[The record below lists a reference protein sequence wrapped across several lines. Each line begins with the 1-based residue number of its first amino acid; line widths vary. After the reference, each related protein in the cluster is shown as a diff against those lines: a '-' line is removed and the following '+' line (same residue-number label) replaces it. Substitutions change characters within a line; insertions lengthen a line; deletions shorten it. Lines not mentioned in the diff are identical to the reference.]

1 MSFFDF
7 LKTTST
13 PKYKEEVLKIEIPEV
28 KKILNKFLREHKY
41 EDCSFRIKSIE
52 ILDREYENSF
62 ILKIVLTSNN
72 TFETKSLDN
81 YLFKFYV
88 SYLKRYLLDYVDL
101 TRREKTVV
109 DNKSIEMKY
118 QLNFIKK

>member
-13 PKYKEEVLKIEIPEV
+13 PKYKDEVLKIEISEV
-28 KKILNKFLREHKY
+28 KKILNKFLRDHKY
-41 EDCSFRIKSIE
+41 EDCSFKIKSIE

-62 ILKIVLTSNN
+62 ILKIVLISNN
-72 TFETKSLDN
+72 TVETKSLDN

>member
-7 LKTTST
+7 LKTKSTS
-13 PKYKEEVLKIEIPEV
+13 KYKEKVLKIEIPEV

>member
-1 MSFFDF
+1 MSFFNF
-7 LKTTST
+7 LKSTS
-13 PKYKEEVLKIEIPEV
+13 KYKEEVLKIEIPEV
-28 KKILNKFLREHKY
+28 KKILNKFLRDHKY
-41 EDCSFRIKSIE
+41 EDCTFKIKSIE

-88 SYLKRYLLDYVDL
+88 RYLKNYLLDYVDL
-101 TRREKTVV
+101 TCREKTVV
-109 DNKSIEMKY
+109 NNKSIEMKY
-118 QLNFIKK
+118 QLNFIK

>member
-28 KKILNKFLREHKY
+28 KKILNKFLRDHKY

-62 ILKIVLTSNN
+62 ILKIVLISNN

>member
-7 LKTTST
+7 LKTTS
-13 PKYKEEVLKIEIPEV
+13 KYKKEALKIEIPEV
-28 KKILNKFLREHKY
+28 KKILNKFLRDHKY
-41 EDCSFRIKSIE
+41 EDCSFKIKSIE

-62 ILKIVLTSNN
+62 ILKIVLISNN

-81 YLFKFYV
+81 YLFKFYG

>member
-28 KKILNKFLREHKY
+28 KKILNKFLRDHKY
-41 EDCSFRIKSIE
+41 EDCTFRIKSIE

-62 ILKIVLTSNN
+62 ILKIVLISNN

-88 SYLKRYLLDYVDL
+88 SYLKNYLLDYVDR

>member
-28 KKILNKFLREHKY
+28 KKILNKFLRDHKY
-41 EDCSFRIKSIE
+41 EDCSFKIKSIE

>member
-7 LKTTST
+7 LKTTS
-13 PKYKEEVLKIEIPEV
+13 KYKKEVLKIEIPEV
-28 KKILNKFLREHKY
+28 KKILNKFLRDHKY

-88 SYLKRYLLDYVDL
+88 SYLKRYLLDYADL

>member
-7 LKTTST
+7 LKTTS
-13 PKYKEEVLKIEIPEV
+13 KYKKEALKIEIPEV
-28 KKILNKFLREHKY
+28 KKILNKFLRDHKY
-41 EDCSFRIKSIE
+41 ENC
-52 ILDREYENSF
+52 SF
-62 ILKIVLTSNN
+62 ILKIVLISNN

>member
-13 PKYKEEVLKIEIPEV
+13 SKYKKEVLKIEIPEV
-28 KKILNKFLREHKY
+28 KKILNKFLRDHKY
-41 EDCSFRIKSIE
+41 EDCSFKIKSIE

-88 SYLKRYLLDYVDL
+88 RYLKNYLLDYVDL

>member
-7 LKTTST
+7 LKTTS
-13 PKYKEEVLKIEIPEV
+13 KYKKEALKIEIPEV
-28 KKILNKFLREHKY
+28 KKILNKFLRDHKY
-41 EDCSFRIKSIE
+41 EDCSFKIKSIE

-88 SYLKRYLLDYVDL
+88 RYLKNYLLDYVDL

>member
-13 PKYKEEVLKIEIPEV
+13 SKYKEEVLKIEIPEV
-28 KKILNKFLREHKY
+28 KKILNKFLRDHKY
-41 EDCSFRIKSIE
+41 EDCTFRIKSIE

-62 ILKIVLTSNN
+62 ILKIVLISNN
-72 TFETKSLDN
+72 TSETKSLDN

-88 SYLKRYLLDYVDL
+88 RYLKNYLLDYVDL

>member
-7 LKTTST
+7 LKTAST

-28 KKILNKFLREHKY
+28 KKILNKFLRDHKY
-41 EDCSFRIKSIE
+41 EDCSFKIKSIE

-62 ILKIVLTSNN
+62 ILKIVLISNN

-88 SYLKRYLLDYVDL
+88 NYLKRYLLDYVDL

-109 DNKSIEMKY
+109 NNKSIEMKY

>member
-7 LKTTST
+7 LKAKST

-28 KKILNKFLREHKY
+28 KKILNKFLRDHKY
-41 EDCSFRIKSIE
+41 EDCTFKIKSIE

-62 ILKIVLTSNN
+62 ILKIVLISNN

-88 SYLKRYLLDYVDL
+88 RYLKNYLLDYVDL

>member
-13 PKYKEEVLKIEIPEV
+13 SKYKEEVLKIEIPEV
-28 KKILNKFLREHKY
+28 KKILNKFLRDHKY
-41 EDCSFRIKSIE
+41 EDCSFKIKSIE

-88 SYLKRYLLDYVDL
+88 SYLKNYLLDYVDL
-101 TRREKTVV
+101 TRREKTAV